1 MLDSFF
7 ASLEITDVSELRYVD
22 GKSYKDQEQKEDVL
36 EKLDWVIL
44 KLHKIKDKR
53 KYDYDIVNEIKNK
66 IKYSDYSLSIK
77 GVEYLNIITTELK
90 QDIF

>member
-7 ASLEITDVSELRYVD
+7 ASLEVSDVSELRYVD
-22 GKSYKDQEQKEDVL
+22 GKSYKDKEQKEDVL

>member
-7 ASLEITDVSELRYVD
+7 ASLEVTDVSELRYVD
-22 GKSYKDQEQKEDVL
+22 GTSYKNQEQKEDVL
-36 EKLDWVIL
+36 ERLDWVIL

-66 IKYSDYSLSIK
+66 IKYSNYSLSIK

>member
-7 ASLEITDVSELRYVD
+7 ASLEVTDVSELRYVD

>member
-7 ASLEITDVSELRYVD
+7 ASLEVTDVSELRYVD
-22 GKSYKDQEQKEDVL
+22 GTSYKNQEQKEDVL
-36 EKLDWVIL
+36 ERLDWVIL

-77 GVEYLNIITTELK
+77 GVEYLNIITSELK

>member
-7 ASLEITDVSELRYVD
+7 ASLEVTDVSELRYVD
-22 GKSYKDQEQKEDVL
+22 GTSYKNQEQKEDVL
-36 EKLDWVIL
+36 ERLDWVIL
-44 KLHKIKDKR
+44 KLHKIKDRR

-77 GVEYLNIITTELK
+77 GVEYLNIITSELK